1 MFACS
6 YGSDSN
12 DTGDNFIKDEINFLK
27 ILSKSV
33 WKTDRRYNIIVRPYP
48 SALNDE
54 YKNIKLLENVKFEE
68 YGKLIKRRK
77 NDNEKIRIDNNLNK
91 KLDQIISSNIV
102 ISFGSTF
109 NIEAAIL
116 NKIILH
122 VDFTLLEEKNINHI
136 IILKIKWN
144 T

>member
-77 NDNEKIRIDNNLNK
+77 
-91 KLDQIISSNIV
+91 
-102 ISFGSTF
+102 
-109 NIEAAIL
+109 
-116 NKIILH
+116 
-122 VDFTLLEEKNINHI
+122 
-136 IILKIKWN
+136 
-144 T
+144 